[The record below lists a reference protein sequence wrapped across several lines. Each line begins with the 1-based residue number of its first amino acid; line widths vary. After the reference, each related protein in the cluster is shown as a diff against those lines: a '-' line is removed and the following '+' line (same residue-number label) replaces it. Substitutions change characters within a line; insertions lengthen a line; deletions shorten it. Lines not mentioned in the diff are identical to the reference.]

1 MIDKNRIRKAT
12 YELISAL
19 DDDPNRNGLI
29 ETPDRVA
36 NMYEELF
43 SKTQENPKFLL
54 KYFEESTIYDGIVT
68 LKDIEFCSICEHHLL
83 PFYGKVNIS
92 YMPEKTKI
100 IGLSKIARIVDY
112 FSKKLQLQE
121 RLTTEIADF
130 LEEEVSP
137 RGVLVEIE
145 ATHMCMKIRG
155 VKKSDAKVVT
165 KISRGEFK
173 CS

>member
-1 MIDKNRIRKAT
+1 
-12 YELISAL
+12 
-19 DDDPNRNGLI
+19 
-29 ETPDRVA
+29 
-36 NMYEELF
+36 
-43 SKTQENPKFLL
+43 
-54 KYFEESTIYDGIVT
+54 
-68 LKDIEFCSICEHHLL
+68 
-83 PFYGKVNIS
+83 
-92 YMPEKTKI
+92 MPEKTKI